1 MVVVSSY
8 LLTTHLLTP
17 LAQDLSRAKINV
29 VLVGQT
35 GVGKSTVI
43 NMIMGI
49 PDHSK
54 AAALVG
60 RSARVVTKHN
70 ACYSCVLTSGLRC
83 ELWDTRGLDA
93 ATDEDV
99 NVTTGDH
106 LIAKRAEQIPCLP
119 SGSILMWCIQ
129 ATKIDFPSSWQQ
141 FRKVYEEYCNVGR
154 RPVPMIVITQ
164 IASSETGWEP
174 KCRDQ
179 IRQLGPRVGRYD
191 IDDVLLLRVRRHRG
205 ASSAEYIEDS
215 RALRDHIS
223 RLACDL
229 TVNVYSP
236 TNVAG

>member
-8 LLTTHLLTP
+8 LLKIHILTP

-35 GVGKSTVI
+35 GVGKSTAI

-49 PDHSK
+49 PDHSR

-60 RSARVVTKHN
+60 RSARVVTKYN

-99 NVTTGDH
+99 NVTADDH
-106 LIAKRAEQIPCLP
+106 LIARIAEQIPCLP
-119 SGSILMWCIQ
+119 SGSIFIWCIQ
-129 ATKIDFPSSWQQ
+129 ATKIDFPCSWQQ
-141 FRKVYEEYCNVGR
+141 FHKIYEEYCSVGR
-154 RPVPMIVITQ
+154 GPVPMIVVTQ
-164 IASSETGWEP
+164 IASSESEWEP

-191 IDDVLLLRVRRHRG
+191 IDDVLLLRIRRHRG
-205 ASSAEYIEDS
+205 ASSTQYIEDS

-229 TVNVYSP
+229 TVNATSH
-236 TNVAG
+236 